1 MNTTSIKKSEITREW
16 FIVDAQGSTLGRL
29 SSKIAHILRG
39 KNKVNFTPHMDMSD
53 FIIIINA
60 DKIKVSGNKEK
71 NKEYWKH
78 SGFPGGGSNTSFSSI
93 KETNPTVIIQNSVK
107 GMLPHNKLGN
117 KLLNHLKI
125 YVGTEHPH
133 QAQDPTVLEL

>member
-1 MNTTSIKKSEITREW
+1 MNTSSIKKSEITREW
-16 FIVDAQGSTLGRL
+16 FIVDAQGLTLGRL

-53 FIIIINA
+53 FIIVINA

-78 SGFPGGGSNTSFSSI
+78 SGFPGGGSNTLFSSI
-93 KETNPTVIIQNSVK
+93 KEYILYSPDFIFSIK
-107 GMLPHNKLGN
+107 KLPS
-117 KLLNHLKI
+117 LLENEK
-125 YVGTEHPH
+125 
-133 QAQDPTVLEL
+133 

>member
-1 MNTTSIKKSEITREW
+1 MNTSSIKKSEITREW

-39 KNKVNFTPHMDMSD
+39 KNKVNFTPHIDMSD
-53 FIIIINA
+53 FIIVINA

-93 KETNPTVIIQNSVK
+93 KETNPTFIIQNSVK

-133 QAQDPTVLEL
+133 QAQNPTVLEL